1 MIDLAPYAIGL
12 VTPAQ
17 SIVSIV
23 QRCQLHGLDFKN
35 GTGANFVIL
44 AYLDIQ
50 WWAGYLRPDLFV
62 VAGRQQQLVQ
72 DLRNLKAVKA
82 ALSCTNVLPHYH
94 KPHLLLV
101 HPNFFSCTHSL
112 ISDYTNLQFFSTQK

>member
-72 DLRNLKAVKA
+72 DLRNLKATHKSRESCIVVYKCVA
-82 ALSCTNVLPHYH
+82 TLSQASSPL
-94 KPHLLLV
+94 
-101 HPNFFSCTHSL
+101 
-112 ISDYTNLQFFSTQK
+112 STS

>member
-1 MIDLAPYAIGL
+1 MIDLAPYALGL

-72 DLRNLKAVKA
+72 DLRNLKATHKSRESCIVVYKCVA
-82 ALSCTNVLPHYH
+82 TLSQASSPL
-94 KPHLLLV
+94 
-101 HPNFFSCTHSL
+101 
-112 ISDYTNLQFFSTQK
+112 STS